1 MGKKW
6 GSGTKVWVNPHIW
19 VCRTS
24 IPTALNWGK
33 TWKIVVVFSSD
44 TRLLGKIWHKST
56 VSGLRFTKNRPE
68 THFLRD
74 FMIIWL
80 SVELAGR
87 AKIWGPHPQFRS
99 STPFS
104 SKKQAFST
112 NISLNFTFPGF
123 TLLEND
129 QKCTFYVIL
138 WVNGLL
144 GGPCRVLWGP
154 QPKFCTWPSSFTWI
168 LRCKASIAI

>member
-1 MGKKW
+1 M
-6 GSGTKVWVNPHIW
+6 VI
-19 VCRTS
+19 
-24 IPTALNWGK
+24 
-33 TWKIVVVFSSD
+33 FSSS
-44 TRLLGKIWHKST
+44 TRLLGNHLPKIT
-56 VSGLRFTKNRPE
+56 DSGLYFAKTRPE

-87 AKIWGPHPQFRS
+87 AKIWGSHPQFRS

-104 SKKQAFST
+104 SREHASKT

-138 WVNGLL
+138 WEDMDPLKKHWLSANSYFFPLL
-144 GGPCRVLWGP
+144 QIDNSQSIFRFRWNPTRSWKP
-154 QPKFCTWPSSFTWI
+154 QLLSMQLNSH
-168 LRCKASIAI
+168 